1 MSTLQYFWD
10 LASINTEAR
19 NKAAV
24 SLIKALYQFQE
35 QYQEDNK
42 DNWDEYLKDTSV
54 ERLETLCSPDV
65 LYALKRLIRGLPSS
79 RDSARQGF
87 SVALTELLSMLSFIT
102 ISDVLALLE
111 KATETSNGMK
121 AQEEKEMLFGKLFGV
136 ASIIQSGIIEHP
148 NTTEEELKK
157 MFEYLLMCSNKKSY
171 LKESSFKII
180 ILLFSQI
187 KKINNKNILNHIIE
201 EILKDGVNTPE
212 ELAFTIKAQEL
223 YPKYDYSK
231 VINWKHTNILHSS
244 NSSKLCTI
252 LKESSYTH
260 PHIHF
265 VWNIIFDKLF
275 NSNEK
280 DMITLQDLWLTVVD
294 ECLFNS
300 TYERKYLGFS
310 LFKIILPKL
319 STEKIP
325 FIFAPNFMRSLINN
339 LSINKT
345 YLHKLALQLIQ
356 DLIKIAS
363 EDSTVA
369 IALIAQ
375 LTGKHGNQNFD
386 KITKTKTI
394 DSIIATLNIDGIK
407 SYIDYLRNIFLD
419 QDSFESDTKKVEA
432 HRTWVVDQ
440 LVSIIKNQ
448 KIPKNDEIY
457 LSIFEFLFVNG
468 FCVVEKE
475 SKKAFSENLKVLPKP
490 EDSEKIQELCR
501 SRFLT
506 VLGESLNSPSLNTSE
521 EIVAPSTQFLQII
534 DKLSTAKNIKF
545 LVELDKEAKAAKAN
559 AKNTLNTI
567 SKKLSATTD
576 KEEIMQLKAFE
587 SLLVHLAILIHSDT
601 EEAIANI
608 DDIVNCYI
616 RIFPAETKKSK
627 KNAKVE
633 EEEAN
638 PIEVLV
644 DVLLSF
650 LLKPSLL
657 LRNLTEKV
665 FKAFCGKLT
674 KNAITLIINVLN
686 PEESANIIE
695 ENDDEDNMDVDKEE
709 DGDIIMEDG
718 DDDDD
723 DDLDIE
729 DDDND
734 EEVDEEL
741 RRKIQAVLQKK
752 DPNNADNLD
761 EEEEELSDLND
772 DEMLDF
778 DEKLA
783 EIFKQRKIIKNS
795 RRDSKQQILH
805 FKFKVLEMLDIFIKK
820 QSTNVLVLE
829 LVMPLLH
836 LVKQLYGSHDQ
847 QQLYE
852 RVQSLLKNRL
862 LKIKDYPKNDDV
874 NTKEL
879 FELLEEVN
887 KFAEKCN
894 EPELCNLAGEVS
906 IFIVKVILGNNIKKE
921 KESNS
926 KKSSKKSDSSDSSS
940 SSNNNTLPNY
950 DEKVIKKLSK
960 FYGELLEKFMTKN
973 HTNLRPGQFTMII
986 QRYPMVAWEFVDI
999 IVEYLSPKP
1008 LPNSNAIKV
1017 FQLSQAYR
1025 FLEILFNTLSKQDE
1039 EKYLKKVKSIIPKIN
1054 AAQAEVCEA
1063 YQQTIQVKDDK
1074 KDNSERKIT
1083 KISQQRLKDI
1093 SKSLNNISKKV
1104 KKMMKDDTTF
1114 VIDTTEINSLRSAKK

>member
-1 MSTLQYFWD
+1 MSTLQYYWG
-10 LASINTEAR
+10 LASINTEDR

-35 QYQEDNK
+35 QHQEENK
-42 DNWDEYLKDTSV
+42 DNWDEYLKDTSI

-65 LYALKRLIRGLPSS
+65 LYALKRLIRGITSS
-79 RDSARQGF
+79 RDSSRQGF

-102 ISDVLALLE
+102 ISDVLTLLE
-111 KATETSNGMK
+111 KATEITNGMK

-148 NTTEEELKK
+148 NTTEDELKK
-157 MFEYLLMCSNKKSY
+157 IFEYLLICSNKKSY

-180 ILLFSQI
+180 ILLFAQI
-187 KKINNKNILNHIIE
+187 KKINNENILNYIIN

-223 YPKYDYSK
+223 YPSFDYSK
-231 VINWKHTNILHSS
+231 IINWKYVNVLHYS
-244 NSSKLCTI
+244 NSSKLTTI

-275 NSNEK
+275 NNENK
-280 DMITLQDLWLTVVD
+280 DIISLQDLWLTVVD

-310 LFKIILPKL
+310 LFKIILPKV

-345 YLHKLALQLIQ
+345 YLHKLAVQLIQ
-356 DLIKIAS
+356 DLVETAS
-363 EDSTVA
+363 KDSSVA
-369 IALIAQ
+369 IALVAQ
-375 LTGKHGNQNFD
+375 LTGKHGHQNFD

-394 DSIIATLNIDGIK
+394 DSIISTLNTDGIK

-419 QDSFESDTKKVEA
+419 QDNFEIDAKKVEA
-432 HRTWVVDQ
+432 HRIWVVDQ

-448 KIPKNDEIY
+448 KIPKDSDVY
-457 LSIFEFLFVNG
+457 LRIFEFLFING

-475 SKKAFSENLKVLPKP
+475 SKKAFTDNLKTLPKP
-490 EDSEKIQELCR
+490 EVSEKTQDLCR
-501 SRFLT
+501 SRFQT
-506 VLGESLNSPSLNTSE
+506 VLGESLNSPALTSSE
-521 EIVAPSTQFLQII
+521 EVAPSIQLLQVI
-534 DKLSTAKNIKF
+534 DKLNSAKNVKF
-545 LVELDKEAKAAKAN
+545 LTEFDKEAKAAKTS
-559 AKNTLNTI
+559 AKSTINTI
-567 SKKLSATTD
+567 NKKLSLTTD
-576 KEEIMQLKAFE
+576 KEEIIQLKAFE
-587 SLLVHLAILIHSDT
+587 SLLVHLIILIHIDAA
-601 EEAIANI
+601 EAVSNI

-616 RIFPAETKKSK
+616 RIFPEETKKSK
-627 KNAKVE
+627 KNAAKKE
-633 EEEAN
+633 DEEEAN

-665 FKAFCGKLT
+665 FKAFCSKLT

-686 PEESANIIE
+686 PEESAAVIE
-695 ENDDEDNMDVDKEE
+695 ENNDEDEDGMDVDEE
-709 DGDIIMEDG
+709 DGDIVMEDG

-723 DDLDIE
+723 DDLDIDE
-729 DDDND
+729 DDDN

-752 DPNNADNLD
+752 DPNSNENLDD
-761 EEEEELSDLND
+761 EEELPDLDD

-836 LVKQLYGSHDQ
+836 LVKQLYGSHEQ

-852 RVQSLLKNRL
+852 RVQSLLKNKL

-874 NTKEL
+874 NTEEL
-879 FELLEEVN
+879 FNLLEEVN
-887 KFAEKCN
+887 KFAEKCS
-894 EPELCNLAGEVS
+894 EPELCNLAGEAS
-906 IFIVKVILGNNIKKE
+906 IFVVKVILGNNVQKVESSPKKA
-921 KESNS
+921 
-926 KKSSKKSDSSDSSS
+926 KKAKSEDTATA
-940 SSNNNTLPNY
+940 NNTHPNY
-950 DEKVIKKLSK
+950 DSK
-960 FYGELLEKFMTKN
+960 ILKRLAKFHGDLLEKFMTKN

-986 QRYPMVAWEFVDI
+986 QRYPMVAWEFVD
-999 IVEYLSPKP
+999 VMVDYLSPKP
-1008 LPNSNAIKV
+1008 LPNSNTIKV

-1039 EKYLKKVKSIIPKIN
+1039 EKYVAKIKSIIPKIN
-1054 AAQAEVCEA
+1054 AAQKEVCNA
-1063 YQQTIQVKDDK
+1063 YQQVITVNDK
-1074 KDNSERKIT
+1074 EDNSERKIT
-1083 KISQQRLKDI
+1083 KISPQRLKDI
-1093 SKSLNNISKKV
+1093 TKSLNNISRKAKKIG
-1104 KKMMKDDTTF
+1104 KEDAAF
-1114 VIDTTEINSLRSAKK
+1114 IIDTTEMNALRNNKSK

>member
-1 MSTLQYFWD
+1 MVT
-10 LASINTEAR
+10 
-19 NKAAV
+19 
-24 SLIKALYQFQE
+24 
-35 QYQEDNK
+35 
-42 DNWDEYLKDTSV
+42 
-54 ERLETLCSPDV
+54 
-65 LYALKRLIRGLPSS
+65 
-79 RDSARQGF
+79 
-87 SVALTELLSMLSFIT
+87 
-102 ISDVLALLE
+102 
-111 KATETSNGMK
+111 
-121 AQEEKEMLFGKLFGV
+121 
-136 ASIIQSGIIEHP
+136 
-148 NTTEEELKK
+148 
-157 MFEYLLMCSNKKSY
+157 
-171 LKESSFKII
+171 
-180 ILLFSQI
+180 
-187 KKINNKNILNHIIE
+187 
-201 EILKDGVNTPE
+201 
-212 ELAFTIKAQEL
+212 
-223 YPKYDYSK
+223 
-231 VINWKHTNILHSS
+231 
-244 NSSKLCTI
+244 
-252 LKESSYTH
+252 
-260 PHIHF
+260 
-265 VWNIIFDKLF
+265 
-275 NSNEK
+275 
-280 DMITLQDLWLTVVD
+280 
-294 ECLFNS
+294 
-300 TYERKYLGFS
+300 
-310 LFKIILPKL
+310 
-319 STEKIP
+319 
-325 FIFAPNFMRSLINN
+325 
-339 LSINKT
+339 
-345 YLHKLALQLIQ
+345 
-356 DLIKIAS
+356 
-363 EDSTVA
+363 
-369 IALIAQ
+369 
-375 LTGKHGNQNFD
+375 
-386 KITKTKTI
+386 
-394 DSIIATLNIDGIK
+394 
-407 SYIDYLRNIFLD
+407 
-419 QDSFESDTKKVEA
+419 
-432 HRTWVVDQ
+432 
-440 LVSIIKNQ
+440 
-448 KIPKNDEIY
+448 
-457 LSIFEFLFVNG
+457 
-468 FCVVEKE
+468 
-475 SKKAFSENLKVLPKP
+475 
-490 EDSEKIQELCR
+490 
-501 SRFLT
+501 
-506 VLGESLNSPSLNTSE
+506 
-521 EIVAPSTQFLQII
+521 PSTQFLQII
-534 DKLSTAKNIKF
+534 DKLNTAKNVKF
-545 LVELDKEAKAAKAN
+545 LVDLDKEANSAKTSAKSTIN
-559 AKNTLNTI
+559 AIN
-567 SKKLSATTD
+567 KKLSATTD

-587 SLLVHLAILIHSDT
+587 SLLVHLTILIHSDAA
-601 EEAIANI
+601 EAISNI

-616 RIFPAETKKSK
+616 RIFPPETKRSKTK
-627 KNAKVE
+627 KNAKSE

-665 FKAFCGKLT
+665 FKAFCSKLT
-674 KNAITLIINVLN
+674 KNAITLILNVLN

-695 ENDDEDNMDVDKEE
+695 ENDDEDNMDVDGEE
-709 DGDIIMEDG
+709 DDVIMEDG
-718 DDDDD
+718 EDDDDD

-761 EEEEELSDLND
+761 DEEEELPDLND

-874 NTKEL
+874 NTEEL
-879 FELLEEVN
+879 FNLLEEVN

-921 KESNS
+921 STS
-926 KKSSKKSDSSDSSS
+926 KKSSKKSDSDSST
-940 SSNNNTLPNY
+940 NANTNNTLPNY
-950 DEKVIKKLSK
+950 DEKVVKKLSQ

-1017 FQLSQAYR
+1017 YQLTQAYR

-1039 EKYLKKVKSIIPKIN
+1039 EKYLDKIKTIIPKIN
-1054 AAQAEVCEA
+1054 NAQVEVCEA

-1074 KDNSERKIT
+1074 KDNNEQKVT

-1104 KKMMKDDTTF
+1104 KKMMKEDTTY
-1114 VIDTTEINSLRSAKK
+1114 VVDTTQINSLRSAKK